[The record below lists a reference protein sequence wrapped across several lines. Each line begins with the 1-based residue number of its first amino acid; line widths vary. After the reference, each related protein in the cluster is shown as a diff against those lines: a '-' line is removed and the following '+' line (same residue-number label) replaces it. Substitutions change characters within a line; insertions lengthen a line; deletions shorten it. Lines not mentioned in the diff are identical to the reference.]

1 MRRSVFKALATVSLA
16 ALVGV
21 ATSSQAMT
29 AQSLGALKQ
38 TDKWKVGIVDPEGQS
53 FCAMVNRFE
62 QNVGL
67 AFALSPEGYGS
78 VAVDVANEQFSP
90 GKTYDVVLKTNGK
103 TISTFSGRATSA
115 RSVVVQV
122 GQNAAFY
129 DALKANAKLGIGM
142 QQLDAEFAL
151 NKFAPSYSQL
161 IDCAHTLTAGVNGKD
176 GKMPAVKVKD
186 VEKAALAPLDKE
198 LAELSGQKVADARR
212 SRTDKAAAFD
222 DADDSDAAI
231 EVASAEPAKTAP
243 VAVIGG
249 QKPKTEVKT
258 EEKPAEAAVERKLLA
273 SSKASPV
280 AAEVPPA
287 DTGATARL
295 WDERQATDAGRTRI
309 AVLEHLKHEPQQP
322 AAKPDIK
329 FDTPAVE
336 TKTVS
341 LQKQVAVTVPAPV
354 PASKSAPV
362 VATPVAAVTK
372 SGPALVMTSSND
384 DAALKASLAKKQ
396 AEIAQLSAAA
406 AERDALKKQL
416 DAAKSDA
423 EFAKARTALLQG
435 QMLAA
440 AAKSQKTATDKAQ
453 MDALQ
458 SQLAA
463 SEKQRQALE
472 TRLAEVGQQSKALNA
487 TLDQKQKELAKT
499 AAGEKEIAAMKA
511 EIARMQSGDAATIA
525 ELQKQMLAQKEQN
538 ESLRQQ
544 YAALEQ
550 KNQQI
555 TLHAQAALTQ
565 KHDSI
570 RQELTRKEA
579 YVSDLEQRLAKLEA
593 EHAETS
599 TRADQAQA
607 ALAAAQKDAKVAR
620 KSLIIINDD
629 VVVPHVAAEVSAKA
643 AAKASEKARAD
654 AAAHEAEL
662 AEARSRIN
670 ALEQELNTTRSRA
683 QTIAAATPAPAQKQ
697 AQVEDQRGKLA
708 TAQEEIDRLKMKNAE
723 LAGRLYNEAA
733 EGRDNT
739 AQNETLKGQRTQ
751 LEEAQALIERLKS
764 ENEKLAEKAAT
775 PAPAAAPVQVANAA
789 DKALIDRL
797 KSENE
802 ALATKLSTIS
812 TKAEGK
818 TEDKAAQQE
827 LAQSRARIAQLESQ
841 LHETREQQVAQQALP
856 APIAARSYVN
866 APVQPMTPVVSSPVV
881 AAATPVT
888 TPLPSRKPGVRTVM
902 ASAEKSVD
910 VTRDILGI
918 EPAAGDSDP
927 LPALNEEWV
936 EQAPAIHSAQAVS
949 PSGKTVAVKTAAAK
963 PAAAREEAAPVKQP
977 TFFERISAPVAPVTA
992 PTPSFFDR
1000 LAQKQAAAEAH
1011 RPVPAEA
1018 TLAVP
1023 AAPVAPVFAA
1033 PTASADPGFDHNRAA
1048 AFLDRI
1054 MQQHRPGGAPQA
1066 ASSAD
1071 KAPIFAPVR
1080 RSAAPAIAPQ
1090 NGSLSAIETAAGP
1103 AASTMPTGYAA
1114 KPTLASADDFPP
1126 PVTAP
1131 VAAPVAPT
1139 LASAPVKQPSAAPAL
1154 ETLLASAGISA
1165 SPSAPQKDA
1174 QGSTIRQ
1181 WTSEGISGMFEQ
1193 IPAHN
1198 AFQANVASYI
1208 DRYREDCPALQT
1220 SISAPVQAAAG
1231 SVAQADIFCPTAGN
1245 TYSTTFVFWQDRAS
1259 FTALLHSGYPDDAQ
1273 KVKSMGTS
1281 IAAALGAQGTAS
1293 AGLAPR
1299 QAAGSAD
1306 AYVAPAADRQERR
1319 FNIPQQSTAAYTG
1332 GGEYA
1337 TRPQGG
1343 APHSFETVVI
1353 E

>member
-29 AQSLGALKQ
+29 SQALGALKQ

-62 QNVGL
+62 QNIGL

-78 VAVDVANEQFSP
+78 VAVDVANETFSP
-90 GKTYDVVLKTNGK
+90 GKTYDVTLKTNGK

-115 RSVVVQV
+115 RSIVVQV

-142 QQLDAEFAL
+142 QQLDAEFSL

-161 IDCAHTLTAGVNGKD
+161 IDCAHTLTTGVNGKD

-198 LAELSGQKVADARR
+198 LAELSGQQVADARGAR
-212 SRTDKAAAFD
+212 NDKAAAFD

-231 EVASAEPAKTAP
+231 EVASAAPAKSAP

-249 QKPKTEVKT
+249 QKPKTEEKT
-258 EEKPAEAAVERKLLA
+258 AEAKPADAVVERKLLA
-273 SSKASPV
+273 SSKATP
-280 AAEVPPA
+280 AAVEVPPA
-287 DTGATARL
+287 DTGATARQ
-295 WDERQATDAGRTRI
+295 WDERQSSDAGRTRI
-309 AVLEHLKHEPQQP
+309 AVLEHLKEEQQQP
-322 AAKPDIK
+322 AVKPDIK

-336 TKTVS
+336 TTTVTM
-341 LQKQVAVTVPAPV
+341 QKQVAVTAPAPIL
-354 PASKSAPV
+354 PAPITAKPAI
-362 VATPVAAVTK
+362 AK

-440 AAKSQKTATDKAQ
+440 AAKSQKSATDKAQ

-555 TLHAQAALTQ
+555 AMNAQTALSQ

-579 YVSDLEQRLAKLEA
+579 YVSELEQRLAKLEA

-599 TRADQAQA
+599 TRAEQAQA

-620 KSLIIINDD
+620 KSLVIINDD

-643 AAKASEKARAD
+643 VAQATAKAAEKARAD
-654 AAAHEAEL
+654 AAAHDAEL
-662 AEARSRIN
+662 SDARSRIN
-670 ALEQELNTTRSRA
+670 ALEQELNATRAKA
-683 QTIAAATPAPAQKQ
+683 QTIAAATPAPDQKQ

-739 AQNETLKGQRTQ
+739 AQNETLKGQRKQ

-764 ENEKLAEKAAT
+764 ENEKLAEKAAA

-812 TKAEGK
+812 NKD
-818 TEDKAAQQE
+818 EDRAAQQE

-841 LHETREQQVAQQALP
+841 LSETREQQVAQLALP
-856 APIAARSYVN
+856 APIAPRSYVN
-866 APVQPMTPVVSSPVV
+866 APVTPMTPVVSSPAVSSPVV
-881 AAATPVT
+881 AAPVMAAATPVT
-888 TPLPSRKPGVRTVM
+888 TPLPSRKPGNRTVV

-918 EPAAGDSDP
+918 EPAAGDTDP

-936 EQAPAIHSAQAVS
+936 EQAPAIHSAQAVA
-949 PSGKTVAVKTAAAK
+949 PAGKTVAVKTAAAK
-963 PAAAREEAAPVKQP
+963 PAAAREEAAPIKQP

-1011 RPVPAEA
+1011 RPVPAETTA
-1018 TLAVP
+1018 AAP
-1023 AAPVAPVFAA
+1023 AASAAPVFAA
-1033 PTASADPGFDHNRAA
+1033 PAASADPGFDHNRAA

-1066 ASSAD
+1066 SSSAD
-1071 KAPIFAPVR
+1071 KAPVFAPVR

-1103 AASTMPTGYAA
+1103 AHASGVPTGY
-1114 KPTLASADDFPP
+1114 SATPVNAGAEDFPA
-1126 PVTAP
+1126 PVTA
-1131 VAAPVAPT
+1131 AVAPT

-1220 SISAPVQAAAG
+1220 SIGAPVQAAAG

-1259 FTALLHSGYPDDAQ
+1259 FSALLHSGYPDDAQ
-1273 KVKSMGTS
+1273 KVKAMGAGIVS
-1281 IAAALGAQGTAS
+1281 ALGAQS
-1293 AGLAPR
+1293 AGPASV
-1299 QAAGSAD
+1299 QAARSAD
-1306 AYVAPAADRQERR
+1306 AYVAPVADRQERR